1 MQKDRTARDTGN
13 QQHRLCDRRLYR
25 TGKRRSE
32 TLRLCIKFFKDDIPA
47 SAHAGSTAGTDL
59 QRIPD
64 YKWRTI
70 SQISAVFAL
79 GCDMVG
85 SNKACKVFGKGVD
98 RGCSAPFCI
107 CKKENDRE
115 INEWYNEEK
124 IRRQIGIYE
133 QEVLID
139 QVEEILRCF
148 KMRKIKIILCISS
161 LIAIILSSCGKQEP
175 NIDLASIDIS
185 DIDSVEHT
193 GTTGGQNGGYSYSFQ
208 KAKATDLL
216 SC

>member
-1 MQKDRTARDTGN
+1 MRFSHLGVIWWEVIRHVK
-13 QQHRLCDRRLYR
+13 Y
-25 TGKRRSE
+25 SE
-32 TLRLCIKFFKDDIPA
+32 KEWTEVVLL
-47 SAHAGSTAGTDL
+47 L
-59 QRIPD
+59 
-64 YKWRTI
+64 
-70 SQISAVFAL
+70 
-79 GCDMVG
+79 
-85 SNKACKVFGKGVD
+85 
-98 RGCSAPFCI
+98 FCI

-161 LIAIILSSCGKQEP
+161 LIAIILSSCGKQGP

-193 GTTGGQNGGYSYSFQ
+193 GTTGGQNGGYSYSF
-208 KAKATDLL
+208 
-216 SC
+216 

>member
-1 MQKDRTARDTGN
+1 MRFSHLGVIWWEVIRHVK
-13 QQHRLCDRRLYR
+13 Y
-25 TGKRRSE
+25 SE
-32 TLRLCIKFFKDDIPA
+32 KEWTEVVLL
-47 SAHAGSTAGTDL
+47 L
-59 QRIPD
+59 
-64 YKWRTI
+64 
-70 SQISAVFAL
+70 L
-79 GCDMVG
+79 
-85 SNKACKVFGKGVD
+85 
-98 RGCSAPFCI
+98 CI

-124 IRRQIGIYE
+124 IRWQIGIYE

-161 LIAIILSSCGKQEP
+161 LIAIILSSCGKQGP

-193 GTTGGQNGGYSYSFQ
+193 GTTGGQNGGYSYSFSESESNGFI
-208 KAKATDLL
+208 KLLNKVELGNVVNERDALSNGAVSYYTLYYTDGETLTISPGHYFKIGDTYYEFKNYDEL
-216 SC
+216 WDKFVEFNSIH